1 MKQFKL
7 SVLGAIE
14 DDIKDGLLHTIV
26 EGFIVTLIILNAVA
40 VILELLI
47 GSSIYFDIFETGS
60 IIIFTIEYILRI
72 WTSDIMYP
80 SKNKFISIIR
90 FILSPMG
97 LIDLFSILPF
107 YASRIFFGVDT
118 RIIRVLRL
126 MRLLRLLKLT
136 RHLESIKL
144 LKTVVHKKKYEL
156 FVTVFIVFL
165 FLIIS
170 STLMYEIEHDAQPDK
185 FPNILSAFWW
195 SIATLT
201 TIGYGDVYPVTS
213 VGRLISAI
221 ISLVGI
227 GFIALPTGIIS
238 SGFIDEFRNAGK
250 EEKEEKDKKDEKNE
264 KENELNEKYSYCPHC
279 GKRLNH

>member
-1 MKQFKL
+1 MKQLKHT
-7 SVLGAIE
+7 VLGAIE

-26 EGFIVTLIILNAVA
+26 ESFIVTLIILNAIA

-47 GSSIYFDIFETGS
+47 GPTIYFQIFETAS
-60 IIIFTIEYILRI
+60 IIIFTIEYLLRI

-80 SKNKFISIIR
+80 SKNKFISITR
-90 FILSPMG
+90 FVLSPIG
-97 LIDLFSILPF
+97 LIDLLSILPF
-107 YASRIFFGVDT
+107 YISTLFLGVDT

-144 LKTVVHKKKYEL
+144 LKTVVRKKKYEL
-156 FVTVFIVFL
+156 FVTFFIVFL

-185 FPNILSAFWW
+185 FPNVLSAFWW

-201 TIGYGDVYPVTS
+201 TIGYGDVYPITS
-213 VGRLISAI
+213 VGRLLSAL

-238 SGFIDEFRNAGK
+238 SGFIDEFRNTSK
-250 EEKEEKDKKDEKNE
+250 EEEVSENKEE
-264 KENELNEKYSYCPHC
+264 YSYCPHC
-279 GKRLNH
+279 GKKLDH